1 MTIFPATPILGL
13 RLTFPPWQQPSPSHL
28 LSLSPSP
35 ISGELFCQLS
45 AAAST
50 HVKGRLEDRGMGG
63 GGAVWVRM
71 LGNLGSSSWGAQSPA
86 VLVPL
91 WARTLRMR
99 DACCIKGQIA
109 TAAIS

>member
-63 GGAVWVRM
+63 GGRC
-71 LGNLGSSSWGAQSPA
+71 LGEDVGQLGILKLGGS
-86 VLVPL
+86 V
-91 WARTLRMR
+91 
-99 DACCIKGQIA
+99 ACCPCA
-109 TAAIS
+109 TVGTYPEDERCLLH